1 MQDTLNNALESNFT
15 RIPNSV
21 IVDPVFNGRRDGAFR
36 AWVLMASKPQGFQF
50 YTEVLA
56 RELDISR
63 QAMADR
69 MDYLVEHDYLIKQP
83 YRSSGGQRANAW
95 TVVIPE
101 IAMSIR
107 TNMAQPNMVRTN
119 MAQLDTNKK
128 DPKQEVLINK
138 IDKEQLRTDERI
150 DNFSNRELDYS
161 ANQNM
166 SSLSVPNASAIQ
178 TIEKAISDNGFDY
191 STGPYQLKQ
200 KQDLLY
206 YITNDGMQPELVAKA
221 IDITRSSGKSAA
233 YYTNGILENWL
244 AQHILTLK
252 QLETFEAQKQG
263 VANKYGDKQK
273 KEIW

>member
-107 TNMAQPNMVRTN
+107 TNMAQPNMVQTN
-119 MAQLDTNKK
+119 MARLDTNKK

-138 IDKEQLRTDERI
+138 IDKLANSERRTDKTDDNYSNSAATAAMVINRSITDNDLDFAFGPIQRQELIEYVTEDGMDADVVADAIKLTKDSNQSSFKYTDGILKNRLAKHLLTMSAVI
-150 DNFSNRELDYS
+150 DNEKKRNY
-161 ANQNM
+161 
-166 SSLSVPNASAIQ
+166 AS
-178 TIEKAISDNGFDY
+178 D
-191 STGPYQLKQ
+191 
-200 KQDLLY
+200 
-206 YITNDGMQPELVAKA
+206 
-221 IDITRSSGKSAA
+221 
-233 YYTNGILENWL
+233 
-244 AQHILTLK
+244 
-252 QLETFEAQKQG
+252 
-263 VANKYGDKQK
+263 KYGDKQQ

>member
-107 TNMAQPNMVRTN
+107 TNMAQPNMAQPNMVRTN
-119 MAQLDTNKK
+119 MAQLNTNKK

-138 IDKEQLRTDERI
+138 IDKLTNGERRTDETDDNYSNSVATAATVINRSITDNDLDFAFGPIQRQELVEYVTEDDMDVDVVTDAIKLTKDSNQSSFKYTDGILKNRLAKHLLTMSAVI
-150 DNFSNRELDYS
+150 DNEKKRNY
-161 ANQNM
+161 
-166 SSLSVPNASAIQ
+166 AS
-178 TIEKAISDNGFDY
+178 D
-191 STGPYQLKQ
+191 
-200 KQDLLY
+200 
-206 YITNDGMQPELVAKA
+206 
-221 IDITRSSGKSAA
+221 
-233 YYTNGILENWL
+233 
-244 AQHILTLK
+244 
-252 QLETFEAQKQG
+252 
-263 VANKYGDKQK
+263 KYGDKQK

>member
-119 MAQLDTNKK
+119 MAQLNTNKK

-138 IDKEQLRTDERI
+138 IDKLTNGERRTDETDDNYSNSVATAATVINRSITDNDLDFAFGPIQRQELVEYVTEDDMDVDVVTDAIKLTKDSNQSSFKYTDGILKNRLAKHLLTMSAVI
-150 DNFSNRELDYS
+150 DNEKKRNY
-161 ANQNM
+161 
-166 SSLSVPNASAIQ
+166 AS
-178 TIEKAISDNGFDY
+178 D
-191 STGPYQLKQ
+191 
-200 KQDLLY
+200 
-206 YITNDGMQPELVAKA
+206 
-221 IDITRSSGKSAA
+221 
-233 YYTNGILENWL
+233 
-244 AQHILTLK
+244 
-252 QLETFEAQKQG
+252 
-263 VANKYGDKQK
+263 KYGDKQK